1 MRILAGVSGSLLVL
15 ALAVT
20 GCGGDG
26 DGEEAKGAPS
36 ASPVGTSKSRSAD
49 AGADA
54 CKLMTAGDLEAAFGG
69 PFGDGKPA
77 HQEDTGADQCVW
89 TSAGAAS
96 GSTFSITVLH
106 QDRLAGVFKSNGMSV
121 ADLFEQAKLAYP
133 KAEAVD
139 LGDKAFAAVG
149 ELQVLDHD
157 TWYSLSFHGA
167 GSVGGLKKL
176 AARVVGRS

>member
-1 MRILAGVSGSLLVL
+1 MRILTGVSGSLLVL

-26 DGEEAKGAPS
+26 KEAKGASS
-36 ASPVGTSKSRSAD
+36 ASPVGTSKSAD

-54 CKLMTAGDLEAAFGG
+54 CKLVAAGDLEAAFGS
-69 PFGDGKPA
+69 PFGGGKPA

-89 TSAGAAS
+89 TSTGAAP
-96 GSTFSITVLH
+96 GSTFSITVLR

-149 ELQVLDHD
+149 EVQVLDRD